1 MHIQSRE
8 PYSGSFVLPFAVFI
22 PPCTSCLDYRHSD
35 WHDIHVCYNSGI
47 WLNGNEIL
55 LQRTRAL
62 LYNPLSPTT
71 PTMTVMSD
79 YQFLSH
85 VRNKRDIPSFFPPTK
100 SIPSSIALSI
110 NGLTAP
116 VCSLICLAFAH
127 NASDTDWGSKLGR
140 GEGRAGVCETGGANS
155 ARTSRISSSYY
166 LSAFFMV
173 LTDGLRDYP

>member
-1 MHIQSRE
+1 MLQRSA
-8 PYSGSFVLPFAVFI
+8 SFEI
-22 PPCTSCLDYRHSD
+22 
-35 WHDIHVCYNSGI
+35 
-47 WLNGNEIL
+47 EIL

-71 PTMTVMSD
+71 PTMTVISIPSD
-79 YQFLSH
+79 HLSLS
-85 VRNKRDIPSFFPPTK
+85 RPKRDIPSFFPPTK

-127 NASDTDWGSKLGR
+127 NASETDCGSKVGR
-140 GEGRAGVCETGGANS
+140 GEGRAGVFVVGGANS

-166 LSAFFMV
+166 PSAIFMV
-173 LTDGLRDYP
+173 LRGGLRDYP